1 MAGWTSVPFLPFVKA
16 PTLVLMGDADA
27 IVPLVNGKFLAALIP
42 KARLEVIAAGGHL
55 FLVTKAAQSAP
66 MIRDF
71 LDAEAVERSA
81 AGRRA
86 A

>member
-16 PTLVLMGDADA
+16 PTLVLMGDADP

-42 KARLEVIAAGGHL
+42 KARLEVIADGGHL

-66 MIRDF
+66 LIRQF
-71 LDAEAVERSA
+71 LDEELAQRS
-81 AGRRA
+81 AGRRKA